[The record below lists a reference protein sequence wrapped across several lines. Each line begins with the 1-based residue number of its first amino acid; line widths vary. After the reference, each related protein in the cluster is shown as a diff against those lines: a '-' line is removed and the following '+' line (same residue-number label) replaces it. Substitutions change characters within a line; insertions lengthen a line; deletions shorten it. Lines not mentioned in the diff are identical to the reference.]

1 MKSIRDALKVS
12 AALASER
19 GILARLMQLYQHDF
33 SEFARADQSWGDVD
47 ADGLFSYI
55 YLDTNWAEER
65 RKPFVFRVNGR
76 LAGFAFINGWSNSG
90 RAVDW
95 CMSEFFVMRKYRRC
109 GFGRDA
115 AQWIMRDHPG
125 VWEIP
130 IASYNRPAAPF
141 WMKVVACLAS
151 YDIEELTGDGIRW
164 SGPILRLTPK
174 QRPLNDDP
182 L

>member
-1 MKSIRDALKVS
+1 MKSNHDTLKVS
-12 AALASER
+12 VALASER
-19 GILARLMQLYQHDF
+19 EILARLMQLYQHDF

-55 YLDTNWAEER
+55 YLDTYWVEER
-65 RKPFVFRVNGR
+65 RKPFLFRVNDK

-109 GFGRDA
+109 GLGRDA
-115 AQWIMRDHPG
+115 AHWIIRGHPG

-130 IASYNRPAAPF
+130 VASYNLPAAAF
-141 WMKVVACLAS
+141 WKNVVAGLAS
-151 YDIEELTGDGIRW
+151 HDIEELTGDGKRW

-174 QRPLNDDP
+174 RHR
-182 L
+182 